1 MLSKAIIDFSRRNLG
16 QLSIVQL
23 YQGGNYM
30 SGKQETRSIILASGS
45 KFFLGGIRKILEE
58 ANDIIMV
65 AEASTLEEVEGYLAG
80 TKADFLFFDNRI
92 LRVDIDKI
100 SNSVLT
106 KSPITKVIYLDDRGK
121 DSGYA
126 HPNFIHLPREATSQ
140 ELFEIIRGKAPQK
153 IEQTQKTNPDTKK
166 HEFTKMELKVIE
178 LIAIGYTNKDI
189 ASAFSISEKT
199 VKAHLT
205 NIFKKTGIRNRYQL
219 QLVIYRVPP
228 KAKVR

>member
-1 MLSKAIIDFSRRNLG
+1 
-16 QLSIVQL
+16 
-23 YQGGNYM
+23 M

-45 KFFLGGIRKILEE
+45 KFFLGGIRRILENSE
-58 ANDIIMV
+58 DIIMV
-65 AEASTLEEVEGYLAG
+65 AEASTLEEIEEYLAG
-80 TKADFLFFDNRI
+80 TKADFLFLDNRL
-92 LRVDIDKI
+92 LRIDIDKTL
-100 SNSVLT
+100 NLVLA
-106 KSPITKVIYLDDRGK
+106 KSPLTKVIHLDDRIK
-121 DSGYA
+121 DSGYT

-153 IEQTQKTNPDTKK
+153 IEQTQKTDSDTKK

-219 QLVIYRVPP
+219 QLVVYRVPP